1 MSTIPPELVAA
12 AVAEAEQ
19 RGQDVVDVPLT
30 AISAAAGI
38 SRSTLVRRIGGSR
51 QALDEA
57 VRAAG
62 VDPGGRLPVRD
73 RAIDAAAK
81 LISEQ
86 GLASVTLESIASAAQ
101 CSLPALHVTFGGRD
115 GLLTAIF
122 DRYSVAPDLERLMAD
137 RPASLK
143 ETTRGVYRALV
154 GAFEREYLVMPALF
168 ADVCGRPDGPGQQV
182 LAARLPRM
190 FATIGDWL
198 TDEIQAGR
206 IKPLPLPLLIQ
217 LLFGPMILHM
227 LTRPTFTMLLGP
239 SFPTIEHTCDVFTD
253 TFVQAV
259 TEPTYR
265 KANP

>member
-1 MSTIPPELVAA
+1 MVTIPPELVAA

-62 VDPGGRLPVRD
+62 IDPGGRLPVRD

-86 GLASVTLESIASAAQ
+86 GLASVTLEAIASAAQ
-101 CSLPALHVTFGGRD
+101 CSLPTLHVTFGGRD

-122 DRYSVAPDLERLMAD
+122 DRYSAILDLERLMAD
-137 RPASLK
+137 RSASIE
-143 ETTRGVYRALV
+143 ETTRSVYRTLV
-154 GAFEREYLVMPALF
+154 GAFEREPIVLPALF
-168 ADVCGRPDGPGQQV
+168 ADVCGRPKGPGQRV
-182 LAARLPRM
+182 LAAHSPRI
-190 FATIGDWL
+190 FATIGTWL
-198 TDEIQAGR
+198 TEEIQAGR
-206 IKPLPLPLLIQ
+206 IRRLPLPLLVQ
-217 LLFGPMILHM
+217 LLFGPMILYM
-227 LTRPTFTMLLGP
+227 LTRPAFMVLFRP
-239 SFPTIEHTCDVFTD
+239 SFPTVEQACEVFTD
-253 TFVQAV
+253 TFVRAV
-259 TEPTYR
+259 VEPTPR
-265 KANP
+265 KASP

>member
-1 MSTIPPELVAA
+1 MSSVPPELVAA

-62 VDPGGRLPVRD
+62 VDPGGRLPVRE
-73 RAIDAAAK
+73 RAVVAAAK

-86 GLASVTLESIASAAQ
+86 GLAGVTLEAIAGAAG
-101 CSLPALHVTFGGRD
+101 CSLPTLHVTFGGRD
-115 GLLTAIF
+115 GLLTAVF
-122 DRYSVAPDLERLMAD
+122 DRYSAALDLERLMAN
-137 RPASLK
+137 RPASLE

-154 GAFEREYLVMPALF
+154 AAFEREPLMLPALF
-168 ADVCGRPDGPGQQV
+168 ADVCGRPNGPGQQV

-190 FATIGDWL
+190 FASIGAWL
-198 TDEIQAGR
+198 TEEMQVGR
-206 IKPLPLPLLIQ
+206 IRRLPLPLLVQ
-217 LLFGPMILHM
+217 LLFGPVVLHM
-227 LTRPTFTMLLGP
+227 LTRPAFAALLGS
-239 SFPTIEHTCDVFTD
+239 SFPTIEQACEVFTD
-253 TFVQAV
+253 TFVRAV
-259 TEPTYR
+259 AEPTY
-265 KANP
+265 

>member
-1 MSTIPPELVAA
+1 METIPPELVAA

-73 RAIDAAAK
+73 RALDAAAK
-81 LISEQ
+81 LISER
-86 GLASVTLESIASAAQ
+86 GLASVTLEAIASAAQ
-101 CSLPALHVTFGGRD
+101 CSLPALHGTFGGRD

-122 DRYSVAPDLERLMAD
+122 DRYSATLDLERLMAD
-137 RPASLK
+137 RPASIE

-154 GAFEREYLVMPALF
+154 GAFEREHLVLPALF
-168 ADVCGRPDGPGQQV
+168 ADVCGRPNGPGQRV

-190 FATIGDWL
+190 FATIGAWL
-198 TDEIQAGR
+198 TEEIQAGR
-206 IKPLPLPLLIQ
+206 IRQLPLPLLVQ
-217 LLFGPMILHM
+217 LLIGPVVLHM
-227 LTRPTFTMLLGP
+227 LTRPAFTALLGP
-239 SFPTIEHTCDVFTD
+239 SFSTVEQACEVFTD
-253 TFVQAV
+253 TFMRAV
-259 TEPTYR
+259 IEPTPG
-265 KANP
+265 KANL

>member
-1 MSTIPPELVAA
+1 MGTIPPELVAA

-19 RGQDVVDVPLT
+19 RGQDVVDVPLI
-30 AISAAAGI
+30 AISAAAGM

-73 RAIDAAAK
+73 RALDAAAK

-86 GLASVTLESIASAAQ
+86 GLASVTLEAIASVAQ
-101 CSLPALHVTFGGRD
+101 CSLPTLYVTFGGRD
-115 GLLTAIF
+115 GLLAAIF
-122 DRYSVAPDLERLMAD
+122 DRYSLTLDLERLMAD
-137 RPASLK
+137 RPSTIE

-154 GAFEREYLVMPALF
+154 GAFEREHLVLPALF
-168 ADVCGRPDGPGQQV
+168 ADVCGRPNGPGQRV

-190 FATIGDWL
+190 FATLGAWL
-198 TDEIQAGR
+198 TEEIQSGR
-206 IKPLPLPLLIQ
+206 IRQLPLPLLVQ
-217 LLFGPMILHM
+217 LLLGPMILHM
-227 LTRPTFTMLLGP
+227 LTRPAFTMLFGP
-239 SFPTIEHTCDVFTD
+239 SFSTVEQACDVFTD
-253 TFVQAV
+253 AFLRAV
-259 TEPTYR
+259 TEPPHR